1 MKKVG
6 LIFGQSNFFSYLC
19 IVKQKE
25 IKMNKAER
33 NIRTTEILCLIGVIA
48 FGENNGNAFEITP
61 KLPIIFSEG
70 IDIDGIA
77 YNVDLLR
84 VETSDK
90 GLVCWFIDKE
100 EDTFFVTLHS
110 LLESNPLLY
119 SAIVSHIFTLIE
131 YVDC

>member
-1 MKKVG
+1 M
-6 LIFGQSNFFSYLC
+6 
-19 IVKQKE
+19 
-25 IKMNKAER
+25 
-33 NIRTTEILCLIGVIA
+33 IA
-48 FGENNGNAFEITP
+48 FGKDNGTAFEITP

-90 GLVCWFIDKE
+90 GLVCWFIDEE

-110 LLESNPLLY
+110 LLGSNPLLY

-131 YVDC
+131 YVNC

>member
-1 MKKVG
+1 
-6 LIFGQSNFFSYLC
+6 
-19 IVKQKE
+19 
-25 IKMNKAER
+25 MNKAER
-33 NIRTTEILCLIGVIA
+33 NIRTTEILCLAAVIA

-70 IDIDGIA
+70 INIDGIA
-77 YNVDLLR
+77 YNVDLLK

-90 GLVCWFIDKE
+90 GLVCWFIDEE

>member
-1 MKKVG
+1 
-6 LIFGQSNFFSYLC
+6 
-19 IVKQKE
+19 
-25 IKMNKAER
+25 MNKAER
-33 NIRTTEILCLIGVIA
+33 DIRMTEILCSLAVIA
-48 FGENNGNAFEITP
+48 FGEDNGIALEITP
-61 KLPIIFSEG
+61 KLPTIFSEG

-100 EDTFFVTLHS
+100 EDTFFVTLNS
-110 LLESNPLLY
+110 LLEYNPLLY
-119 SAIVSHIFTLIE
+119 SAIVTHLFTLIE